1 MAVQIKHVNGMI
13 FLIKDG
19 GNTPIDLIKD
29 GSVALPVVNNALGM
43 TEEEAIHV
51 LGKQHPVI
59 MECKQYNKEAKK
71 KEIEELE
78 FKLKK
83 LKENL
88 L

>member
-1 MAVQIKHVNGMI
+1 MAVQIKHVNGMVH
-13 FLIKDG
+13 LTKQTSMDG
-19 GNTPIDLIKD
+19 MPSASSDQTMRL
-29 GSVALPVVNNALGM
+29 

-51 LGKQHPVI
+51 LGKQHSVI

-78 FKLKK
+78 FKIKK